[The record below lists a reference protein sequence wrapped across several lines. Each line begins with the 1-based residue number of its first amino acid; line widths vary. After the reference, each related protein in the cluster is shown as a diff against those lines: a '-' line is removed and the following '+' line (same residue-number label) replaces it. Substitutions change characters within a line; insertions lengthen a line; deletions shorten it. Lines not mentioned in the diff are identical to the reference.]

1 MKEKFIFILFCLLIT
16 SINAQNILTL
26 DECINIALKN
36 NRNIKQEIINKKAVE
51 INYNQARNSRLPNLN
66 AQLGQRLSYGRSL
79 SADNTFQNSNSYNS
93 GFIFSSGIVLF
104 DGLQVK
110 KNIEMQKMKLLA
122 AGEDIKKIEKDIILN
137 VSAVFLKVLLN
148 KELLKIAENQIEI
161 TKSNLNR
168 IEELINVGKL
178 VKNELLEVE
187 AQMAKEQLNI
197 VKSKSELSLSLI
209 ELSQILEIDNLIDVI
224 FKSED
229 EIISENILLSFSE
242 NIYEV
247 DLSTR
252 PEIKAAEYRYKSAN
266 INRKII
272 QSTYYPTISLGG
284 SLESNY
290 YKMSNIPNN
299 IDFETQIK
307 NNMSSHIEINL
318 SIPIFNKYETKNK
331 IKTSKLKEESMHL
344 EIDNQRIELF
354 KILQQAFHN
363 ANSMKEQWNSSKIA
377 TLAFVESYNFI
388 VEKYELGRANIYEVN
403 IAKNNLSQAISEE
416 VQAKYEY
423 LFALMILEQ
432 LYL

>member
-26 DECINIALKN
+26 DECINIALEN

-197 VKSKSELSLSLI
+197 VKSKSELNLSLI

-290 YKMSNIPNN
+290 YKMS
-299 IDFETQIK
+299 
-307 NNMSSHIEINL
+307 
-318 SIPIFNKYETKNK
+318 KYLT
-331 IKTSKLKEESMHL
+331 ILILKH
-344 EIDNQRIELF
+344 
-354 KILQQAFHN
+354 K
-363 ANSMKEQWNSSKIA
+363 
-377 TLAFVESYNFI
+377 
-388 VEKYELGRANIYEVN
+388 
-403 IAKNNLSQAISEE
+403 
-416 VQAKYEY
+416 
-423 LFALMILEQ
+423 
-432 LYL
+432 